1 MYYGID
7 IGGSKVAWAVFDEQG
22 QELARQV
29 CPTPHSYTSLR
40 QLIHTWVKEADD
52 RWQTKGWLGIGFPG
66 VREASGRVLAANV
79 SSIHNQYLAAD
90 LAQDLDRC
98 VAADN
103 DANCFLLSESVGG
116 AAADAKLA
124 LALTLGT
131 GVGGAL
137 IHQGKLV
144 NSARGSSG
152 EFGHGGIQASLLV
165 RYPNLPLFTCGC
177 GQMACLE
184 TYVSGTGLANLY
196 QHLVNSETQV
206 TNPSTAIATNTVA
219 TKPVATSFAGP
230 AIIHAWQQGEVLA
243 TECVHMYV
251 DILASAL
258 ANLMTQLDPDI
269 VVLGGGLS
277 EQAWLYEQLN
287 ERIPSYLMRQVSA
300 VPVVAPHFGGSGG
313 VRGAALLA
321 KCGT

>member
-7 IGGSKVAWAVFDEQG
+7 IGGSKVAWAVFDEQS

-40 QLIHTWVKEADD
+40 QLIHAWVKEADD
-52 RWQTKGWLGIGFPG
+52 RWHTKGRLGIGFPG
-66 VREASGRVLAANV
+66 VREPSGRVLAANV
-79 SSIHNQYLAAD
+79 PSIDGQYLAAD

-98 VAADN
+98 VVADN
-103 DANCFLLSESVGG
+103 DASCFLLSESVGG

-137 IHQGKLV
+137 IHQGQLV
-144 NSARGSSG
+144 NSARGGSG
-152 EFGHGGIQASLLV
+152 EFGHGGIQASLLA
-165 RYPNLPLFTCGC
+165 RYPNLPLFICGC

-196 QHLVNSETQV
+196 QHLVNIETQV
-206 TNPSTAIATNTVA
+206 TNPSTAVA
-219 TKPVATSFAGP
+219 TKTVAIKLEGP
-230 AIIHAWQQGEVLA
+230 AIIRAWQQGEALA
-243 TECVHMYV
+243 TECVDMYV
-251 DILASAL
+251 NILASAL

-287 ERIPSYLMRQVSA
+287 ARIPRYLMRQVRA
-300 VPVVAPHFGGSGG
+300 VPVVAADFGGSGG

-321 KCGT
+321 KCGA